1 MLKIAGE
8 LQTGKLNVDLQPC
21 GESTSAT
28 LSYLSGSG
36 CKLSMT
42 TKISENIASAST
54 REDEFWLK
62 LAKAQLCINSIFAIK
77 QGADITLYG
86 FPFTGKCEPSNLG
99 TITLSDDISKSYPDA
114 KLRKAVIH
122 NLIKVSL

>member
-8 LQTGKLNVDLQPC
+8 LQTSKLNVDLQPC

-42 TKISENIASAST
+42 TKISENITSATT

-77 QGADITLYG
+77 QGANITVFG
-86 FPFTGKCEPSNLG
+86 FPFTGKCEPSKLG

-114 KLRKAVIH
+114 KLRKAVVK

>member
-1 MLKIAGE
+1 MSKIAS
-8 LQTGKLNVDLQPC
+8 DLQSNLVVVLQPS
-21 GESTSAT
+21 GESTTAM
-28 LSYLSGSG
+28 LNYLSESG

-42 TKISENIASAST
+42 TKISENITYATA

-77 QGADITLYG
+77 QGANITVFG
-86 FPFTGKCEPSNLG
+86 FPFTGKCEPSKLG

-114 KLRKAVIH
+114 KLRKAVVQ

>member
-1 MLKIAGE
+1 MLKIASE
-8 LQTGKLNVDLQPC
+8 LQTSKLIVDLQPC

-42 TKISENIASAST
+42 SKLSENITSATT

-62 LAKAQLCINSIFAIK
+62 LAKAQLCINSIYALK
-77 QGADITLYG
+77 LGANITIFG
-86 FPFTGKCEPSNLG
+86 FPYTDKREPSKLA

-114 KLRKAVIH
+114 KLRKAVVQ